1 MMSMSSVVERIRGF
15 LFSPLKT
22 FDASKDD
29 TLGNAFVYFI
39 TILAISAVLSGIT
52 GWLVFQHG
60 VALIVM
66 IVLVFVLGILGVFI
80 VGLWIH
86 IWVYLFGGRKG
97 VTQTLKALMYGA
109 TPNCLLGWI
118 PIAGIFT
125 VLWTLILQIVG
136 IRQLHELSTRRAV
149 LAVIFGMLLAISIP
163 LTVPYAATGTW
174 RIGFAMESQSMEPN
188 MQVGDLILVQAPHRA
203 NIVTYEEG
211 KMVDYKSLYNYGDV
225 IIYHPNGLHSVTPI
239 MHRAM
244 DWVEMGEE
252 MPGGKPAPHAGYITK
267 GDNNSCYD
275 QPNLQPVK
283 PEWVI
288 AVAKERVPYLGYPS
302 VILNNIE

>member
-1 MMSMSSVVERIRGF
+1 MILMSSVVERIRGF
-15 LFSPLKT
+15 LVSPIKT

-29 TLGNAFVYFI
+29 TFGNAAVYFI

-60 VALIVM
+60 VAMIVM

-136 IRQLHELSTRRAV
+136 IRQLHELSTKRAV
-149 LAVIFGMLLAISIP
+149 LAVILAMVLAVSIP
-163 LTVPYAATGTW
+163 MSVSYAATGT
-174 RIGFAMESQSMEPN
+174 RHIGFATESASMEPN
-188 MQVGDLILVQAPHRA
+188 MHVGDLILVQAPHRA
-203 NIVTYEEG
+203 KIVTYEEG
-211 KMVDYKSLYNYGDV
+211 KLLDYKSLNNYGDV
-225 IIYHPNGLHSVTPI
+225 IIYHPNGRHSVTPI
-239 MHRAM
+239 IHRAM
-244 DWVEMGEE
+244 DWVEMGQE
-252 MPGGKPAPHAGYITK
+252 MPGGKPAPHVGYITK
-267 GDNNSCYD
+267 GDNNNGYD

-288 AVAKERVPYLGYPS
+288 AVAKGTVPYLGYPS
-302 VILNNIE
+302 IILNNIE